1 MKHESP
7 SFFYH
12 ITELNKF
19 KLSLNFPPIFSSV
32 FENFGIFTIFFKYT

>member
-1 MKHESP
+1 MKHGSP

-19 KLSLNFPPIFSSV
+19 KLSLNFPPIFFKSV
-32 FENFGIFTIFFKYT
+32 